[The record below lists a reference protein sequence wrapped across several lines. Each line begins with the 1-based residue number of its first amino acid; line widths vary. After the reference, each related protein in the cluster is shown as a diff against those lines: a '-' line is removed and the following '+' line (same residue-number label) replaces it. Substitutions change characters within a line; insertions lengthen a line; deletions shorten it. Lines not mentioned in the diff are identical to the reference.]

1 MKPKDKE
8 KKIKIKKNNEDATL
22 AVNYTKNGDSVSNV
36 RDGITYIPKE
46 NGK

>member
-1 MKPKDKE
+1 MTPEDKE
-8 KKIKIKKNNEDATL
+8 KKIKIKKDNENDTL
-22 AVNYTKNGDSVSNV
+22 AINYTKNGDSVSNA